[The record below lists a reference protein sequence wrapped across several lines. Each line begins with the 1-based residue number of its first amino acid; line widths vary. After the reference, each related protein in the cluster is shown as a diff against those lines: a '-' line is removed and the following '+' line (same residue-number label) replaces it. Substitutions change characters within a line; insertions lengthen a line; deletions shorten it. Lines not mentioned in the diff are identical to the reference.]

1 MNLKTL
7 WTNLRFYDRLTIGYL
22 WFTSLLV
29 ICSPQAIPIRE
40 RLVLSHLAVTI
51 YIVVLIYWTQLR
63 ALKHRHY
70 VSPKWLKCLRDWHPL
85 GWFSFLLFG
94 EFTYLATL
102 VFPFGVEKYLIA
114 SDLWLFG
121 QPPHQFIQTYVP
133 WWGIELMAFA
143 YWSYYPLIFG
153 ITWRY
158 YSSRPAKAA
167 GTGSSELSFVA
178 FMNRLCLAFYLCYLL
193 FIIIPARSPRHA
205 LNLNEQL
212 QLTGG
217 IFYNLIATMQNY
229 VSVVGAAFPS
239 SHVVVTWVAALTLW
253 DKHRIAFWSLMPLV
267 IALTLSIFVLQY
279 HYVLDAVA
287 GVILALIFE
296 WLWRRFYWRAAKIVA
311 TNLQSAAAE
320 AKTLNSRAT
329 VGLRK

>member
-7 WTNLRFYDRLTIGYL
+7 WLHFRLSDRLTLAYL
-22 WFTSLLV
+22 WFTVLLV
-29 ICSPQAIPIRE
+29 VCAPQFIPIRE

-51 YIVVLIYWTQLR
+51 YIVAIIYWTQLR
-63 ALKHRHY
+63 TLTHRDY
-70 VSPKWLKCLRDWHPL
+70 VSPKWLLFLRDWHPL

-94 EFTYLATL
+94 EFTYLVTL
-102 VFPFGVEKYLIA
+102 VFPFGIEKYLIA

-121 QPPHQFIQTYVP
+121 QPHHQFIQTHVP

-143 YWSYYPLIFG
+143 YWSYYPLVFG

-158 YSSRPAKAA
+158 YSSRSA
-167 GTGSSELSFVA
+167 EISFVD

-205 LNLNEQL
+205 LNLNGQL

-217 IFYNLIATMQNY
+217 FFYNFIATMQNY

-253 DKHRIAFWSLMPLV
+253 DKHRVAFWSLLPLV

-279 HYVLDAVA
+279 HYVLDAIA
-287 GVILALIFE
+287 GVILAFIFE
-296 WLWRRFYWRAAKIVA
+296 WFWKRFYFRDAKLVA
-311 TNLQSAAAE
+311 TNLQPAVAN
-320 AKTLNSRAT
+320 AKALNSPAAT
-329 VGLRK
+329 GLRK